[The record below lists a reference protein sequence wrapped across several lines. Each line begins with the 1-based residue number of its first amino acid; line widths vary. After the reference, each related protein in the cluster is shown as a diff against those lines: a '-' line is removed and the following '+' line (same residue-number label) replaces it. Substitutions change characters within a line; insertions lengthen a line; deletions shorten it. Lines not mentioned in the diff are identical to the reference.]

1 MSHLLLT
8 LGAGAVLGLAFLRLK
23 VPGGMMVG
31 AMVGVAAFNIGTGLA
46 YMPATARLAAQ
57 ITAGAFIGASVE
69 KRDLRRMPKLIK
81 PALILLGG
89 MLILN
94 LARGPV
100 IHALSGLDW
109 MTSFFCAVP
118 GGISDTPIIAADMGA
133 DAGDV
138 ALAQFSRLVAGI
150 GIFPSLIL
158 AMTRHDPQGEEGA
171 HQAGAADRQKD
182 PASVA
187 LTIAVAAVCG
197 FIGKRSGVPVGTLL
211 FAMLGVIALKLL
223 TDRAAVPLWLKRLA
237 QLLSGAYIG
246 SSMGLA
252 DLLEMRVLLL
262 PIVLLVLAYLLNCLV
277 ISALLHR
284 FCGIRRREAMLA
296 ATPAGANDMA
306 LISGDLGVHSQDL
319 NVLQIIRMIVVV
331 SVFPQIVRLVVSLL
345 EGPRP

>member
-94 LARGPV
+94 LAMGPV

-158 AMTRHDPQGEEGA
+158 AMTQHDPQGEEGA
-171 HQAGAADRQKD
+171 HQAGAADRQKA

-187 LTIAVAAVCG
+187 LTIVVAAVCG
-197 FIGKRSGVPVGTLL
+197 FIGKRSGVPVGALL

-262 PIVLLVLAYLLNCLV
+262 PIVLLVLAL
-277 ISALLHR
+277 S
-284 FCGIRRREAMLA
+284 
-296 ATPAGANDMA
+296 
-306 LISGDLGVHSQDL
+306 LIH
-319 NVLQIIRMIVVV
+319 I
-331 SVFPQIVRLVVSLL
+331 
-345 EGPRP
+345 

>member
-94 LARGPV
+94 LAMGLV

-187 LTIAVAAVCG
+187 LTNAVAAVCG
-197 FIGKRSGVPVGTLL
+197 FIGKRSGVPVGALL

-246 SSMGLA
+246 SSMGA
-252 DLLEMRVLLL
+252 RPLLG
-262 PIVLLVLAYLLNCLV
+262 PI
-277 ISALLHR
+277 
-284 FCGIRRREAMLA
+284 
-296 ATPAGANDMA
+296 
-306 LISGDLGVHSQDL
+306 
-319 NVLQIIRMIVVV
+319 
-331 SVFPQIVRLVVSLL
+331 
-345 EGPRP
+345 